1 MIPSL
6 PDGIL
11 SQSLLDG
18 ITATTGVAY
27 SCAGFFNNPAPTW
40 AEWESPAPFRS
51 AQYGWIPWLAASPAH
66 RAVMSM
72 DLIPQAVSDTS
83 DPLTW
88 EQACASGDYD
98 QYATALAEDLV
109 SAGGANVVI
118 RLGTEAN
125 GNWEADYV
133 GTSSA
138 EMSYWAKCFDNEV
151 TAMRAVAGA
160 HFLFVWNPNICTENI
175 PLSQWYPGNAYV
187 DIVGADAYDKDCYTL
202 EPAGQDGWNVFST
215 NSSTSSSS
223 SPDFPSLANIEAFAV
238 ANGKPMAFPEWGLS
252 SGDDPTYVTDMGRM
266 FMADNFSF
274 ESYFDK
280 GIDGVSQL
288 GSSAPEGTAA
298 YGPAFN

>member
-1 MIPSL
+1 MPVKRKWLLAIVGVFSVLILTLLAVTLGTGPESRATPDARSSPSDLSVSQPSPAAAGVPSALVTARASVTKNPGAAHATAKPGTAKSSPVTPESPGGNALSSGGPITAGDSKANCVIPSL

-72 DLIPQAVSDTS
+72 DLIPQAVSDNS

-109 SAGGANVVI
+109 SAGGGGVVI

-125 GNWEADYV
+125 G
-133 GTSSA
+133 T
-138 EMSYWAKCFDNEV
+138 
-151 TAMRAVAGA
+151 
-160 HFLFVWNPNICTENI
+160 
-175 PLSQWYPGNAYV
+175 
-187 DIVGADAYDKDCYTL
+187 
-202 EPAGQDGWNVFST
+202 
-215 NSSTSSSS
+215 
-223 SPDFPSLANIEAFAV
+223 
-238 ANGKPMAFPEWGLS
+238 
-252 SGDDPTYVTDMGRM
+252 
-266 FMADNFSF
+266 
-274 ESYFDK
+274 
-280 GIDGVSQL
+280 
-288 GSSAPEGTAA
+288 
-298 YGPAFN
+298 